1 MDWLQRLHVNPS
13 MVTGKPDGGGPG
25 GKLSSNHA
33 ALRKSPNFP
42 HDTNA
47 TLDSNDGQPAK
58 DGKPPYSYANLI
70 QFAINSSLKKKMTL
84 SEIYHWICDNFP
96 YYKKAGTGWKVR
108 YTNCNMLKNVW
119 LQQNCQKQNVNKSK
133 SYQY

>member
-1 MDWLQRLHVNPS
+1 MADLEGSLTAMDWLQRFGGALSGNP
-13 MVTGKPDGGGPG
+13 TGKPDGVGPG
-25 GKLSSNHA
+25 GKHASNHGTM
-33 ALRKSPNFP
+33 RKSPNFP

-47 TLDSNDGQPAK
+47 TLDPNDAQPAK

-108 YTNCNMLKNVW
+108 K
-119 LQQNCQKQNVNKSK
+119 
-133 SYQY
+133 